1 MPTAK
6 ETRYISLGELKPL
19 LNTVEKPGRYVGGEF
34 GSIAEKPADD
44 DFKICI
50 VFPDL
55 YEIAMSNQAVRI
67 LYKLYNDSTGLHAE
81 RAFSPAPD
89 FKKGLAERELP
100 LFSLENGIPVSDF
113 DILAVTIGY
122 ELSFTN
128 LLSFLEASN
137 IPLRRNDRRDNH
149 PLIIAGGPAMT
160 NPAPWSEFV
169 DAVYIGEAEGQS
181 AADMLFLKNLKAGG
195 ASRAELIEHLAAT
208 DGYWT
213 AGNPKATRVMWQDF
227 GKETTPPAVLPIPSM
242 VPVQDH
248 GVIEIMRGCPN
259 KCRFCHAG
267 VFYRPFRQ
275 KNMRRILQEADYLV
289 HKCGYRDITLS
300 SLSTGDYVG
309 LEPLVETLNRIYK
322 DERVSFSLPSLRV
335 NSITL
340 SLIGRLGAVRKS
352 GLTFAVE
359 TPTIEGQRGI
369 NKEVPA
375 DRVVEILKEA
385 KSEGWKL
392 AKFYFMLGL
401 PVGKV
406 EDEAASIV
414 EYLIGV
420 QKSTGISL
428 NVNLGTF
435 IPKPHTPYERVAQL
449 TDEEAITQIRVIR
462 DGLRSNKRI
471 KFSFHSPYVSFLEGI
486 LCRGDLRSGE
496 LAYNAWTKGAGFD
509 AWDDRM
515 DKDAWRSA
523 IEEADW
529 DVESEICRKRDDKE
543 ALPWSGV
550 ALGITEKHLL
560 KESSRSESGE
570 LTVPCAIKC
579 TDHCGVCDKDCKVVI
594 PDLEDFNSDSSP
606 AVEVEDAKVWRRL
619 LLVFKKFGP
628 AVYLGHLDVLNV
640 FERSLQRSGLIVDF
654 TEGFNPK
661 PRIEFAQPLSLGL
674 ISEKEICTVK
684 ISFENQ
690 THESLVA
697 QINNSLPAGIEIASA
712 SWIGSVP
719 EGRKVVRVMSAFWGS
734 DWIVSSE
741 LESESSD
748 DSDSLNAVELAEA
761 LKAECIERGVSED
774 CRIDVQN
781 EELSVRFRHGGT
793 RHHNLMRLLESVLGK
808 PVLQTGWNVTRQECW
823 AKDSSGNPISYE
835 KAFPVVYEPN

>member
-1 MPTAK
+1 MPTVQ
-6 ETRYISLGELKPL
+6 ESRYISTPDLRNL
-19 LNTVEKPGRYVGGEF
+19 LNTVEKPARYVGGEF
-34 GSIAEKPADD
+34 GSITEKPADD
-44 DFKICI
+44 DFNICI

-67 LYKLYNDSTGLHAE
+67 LYKLFNDCDGLHAE

-89 FKKGLAERELP
+89 FQEGLTDRGLT
-100 LFSLENGIPVSDF
+100 LYSLENGIPVSDF
-113 DILAVTIGY
+113 DVLAVTIGY

-128 LLSFLEASN
+128 LLSFLKSSH
-137 IPLRRNDRRDNH
+137 IPLRRIDRREHH
-149 PLIIAGGPAMT
+149 PLVIAGGPAMT
-160 NPAPWSEFV
+160 NPAPWADFV
-169 DAVYIGEAEGQS
+169 DAVFIGEAEGQT
-181 AADMLFLKNLKAGG
+181 AADMLFLKTLKESG
-195 ASRAELIEHLAAT
+195 ASRDELLKHLAAT
-208 DGYWT
+208 EGYWT
-213 AGNPKATRVMWQDF
+213 PGKPFANRVVWNGF
-227 GKETTPPAVLPIPSM
+227 GKESTMPAALPIPSM

-275 KNMRRILQEADYLV
+275 KSMKRILQEADYLV

-300 SLSTGDYVG
+300 SLSTGDYTG

-322 DERVSFSLPSLRV
+322 DKRVSFSLPSLRV

-375 DRVVEILKEA
+375 DRVIEILKEA
-385 KSEGWKL
+385 KREGWKL

-420 QKSTGISL
+420 QQSTGINL

-449 TDEEAITQIRVIR
+449 TDDEAITQIRVIR

-486 LCRGDLRSGE
+486 LCRGDSRSGE

-515 DKDAWRSA
+515 NKDAWREA

-529 DVESEICRKRDDKE
+529 NVESEICRKRDE
-543 ALPWSGV
+543 EENLPWKGV
-550 ALGITEKHLL
+550 SLGISEKHLQN
-560 KESSRSESGE
+560 ESSRSQTGE
-570 LTVPCAIKC
+570 LTVPCAVKC
-579 TDHCGVCDKDCKVVI
+579 TDHCGICNKDCRVVI
-594 PDLEDFNSDSSP
+594 PDVDDFIDDTLPALKKEDNR
-606 AVEVEDAKVWRRL
+606 VWRRL
-619 LLVFKKFGP
+619 LIVFRKIGP

-640 FERSLQRSGLIVDF
+640 FERSLQRAGLEVDF

-674 ISEKEICTVK
+674 ISEREICTVK
-684 ISFENQ
+684 ILFDNQKPEN
-690 THESLVA
+690 LIA
-697 QINNSLPAGIEIASA
+697 QINAATPTGIEIASA
-712 SWIGSVP
+712 TWIGEVP
-719 EGRKVVRVMSAFWGS
+719 EGRKVVKVMSAFWGS
-734 DWIVSSE
+734 DWIISSE
-741 LESESSD
+741 SGSPD
-748 DSDSLNAVELAEA
+748 DSETLTASELAEA
-761 LKAECIERGVSED
+761 LTDECIERGVSED
-774 CRIDVQN
+774 CRIEILDN
-781 EELSVRFRHGGT
+781 ELRVRLRHGGT
-793 RHHNLMRLLESVLGK
+793 RNHNLMRLLETSLGK
-808 PVLQTGWNVTRQECW
+808 PALQTNWNITRKECL
-823 AKDSSGNPISYE
+823 AKDSDGNPIGYE
-835 KAFPVVYEPN
+835 KAFPEVYESN